1 MLKVWSSGEILKFSQ
16 YFTADVWLR
25 LPSWILVKI
34 LKLGLVKILSSNLVG
49 ILMFGQDLEVNAYRD
64 SELEIWSRFALWT
77 QPLGPLCLWQCFK
90 RAPSLLDNRVGGCRD
105 TYFMSAGQ
113 SHHQT
118 LSFLFTVN
126 QSRRHAILWT
136 QMPWDHRL
144 MSMCLHLQSWN
155 ECKIRL
161 SARITA
167 ANYTTD
173 HLRFRNLEL
182 IKKKNKSKCRGFT
195 SPKNGPFSVK
205 LKGKWH

>member
-1 MLKVWSSGEILKFSQ
+1 MLKWNKYANTERPVRRETVPHCICSDIAVLDRSSVWRTPVWMAALPDDLWEEGRQKGPNLK
-16 YFTADVWLR
+16 T
-25 LPSWILVKI
+25 PSRAGKTSTIC
-34 LKLGLVKILSSNLVG
+34 
-49 ILMFGQDLEVNAYRD
+49 F
-64 SELEIWSRFALWT
+64 
-77 QPLGPLCLWQCFK
+77 FK
-90 RAPSLLDNRVGGCRD
+90 RAPSLDKRVGGCRD

-126 QSRRHAILWT
+126 QSRRHAILWR

-182 IKKKNKSKCRGFT
+182 IKKKNKSKFRDFT
-195 SPKNGPFSVK
+195 WTKNGSLSVK